1 MNNIQ
6 NTSSTKID
14 EPKFEDFSLTYDQF
28 SRLEEELGIY
38 IAELEFKYEMYKTFI
53 SKMISIIIISFLIIY
68 GILILIALV
77 VTFINSS
84 FNITEYD
91 NVPYFVLY
99 LFGFTLL
106 AVVVMFILKLIGIE
120 YFKIRMSS
128 INKKSKYSNLHKYNK
143 AFSEYKIY
151 MRLTEEKYWRSLSG
165 RHFEIELANLFR
177 SKGFKVNITK
187 QGGDG
192 GIDLIIK
199 NSKDNYSIGVQCK
212 AHRKKIPPYVARD
225 LLGTIK
231 SFKFEKGF
239 LITLEG
245 GTTGTVDFCKRND
258 ILIWDVNDIIG
269 FRLNE
274 NLTVDTF
281 NEYFNV

>member
-1 MNNIQ
+1 MNEVQ
-6 NTSSTKID
+6 NTKSTHIEK
-14 EPKFEDFSLTYDQF
+14 PKFEDFSLTHDQYKI
-28 SRLEEELGIY
+28 LEEELEIY
-38 IAELEFKYEMYKTFI
+38 NAEIENKKDLFKSCI
-53 SKMISIIIISFLIIY
+53 SKWISIIISSFLIIF
-68 GILILIALV
+68 GILILITLLAS
-77 VTFINSS
+77 FIDSS

-91 NVPYFVLY
+91 KVPYFVLY
-99 LFGFTLL
+99 LFGFTF
-106 AVVVMFILKLIGIE
+106 VVVVVTFLIKLIGIE
-120 YFKIRMSS
+120 YFKVRMSF

-143 AFSEYKIY
+143 VFSEYKISI
-151 MRLTEEKYWRSLSG
+151 RLTEEKYWRSLSG
-165 RHFEIELANLFR
+165 RNFEIELANLFK

-199 NSKDNYSIGVQCK
+199 NSKSDYTIGIQCK

-231 SFKFEKGF
+231 SFKYEKGF

-245 GTTGTVDFCKRND
+245 GTTGTIDFCKRNN

-274 NLTVDTF
+274 KLTVDTF
-281 NEYFNV
+281 YEFLL